1 MSFRNRLANTPSRA
15 VSSGDHQEVMLP
27 RRLLMDSSFGDLID
41 RTTYIGM
48 NQVAPPTFQL
58 ARFLESLPPAFSRS
72 RQQGFIAE
80 LG

>member
-1 MSFRNRLANTPSRA
+1 MPGRPF
-15 VSSGDHQEVMLP
+15 
-27 RRLLMDSSFGDLID
+27 MDSSFGDLID

-48 NQVAPPTFQL
+48 SQVASPTFQL
-58 ARFLESLPPAFSRS
+58 TRFLESLPAFYRS